1 MGNWGQGPPH
11 GHRHGGHGHVG
22 HPHQPQPQHQR
33 TQYQQPYGYVGQPGA
48 YQYQACGRPA
58 QGYVDPRYVGPQWAA
73 PGPARQLQ
81 PRKKSSGL
89 TILFVVLFLFFGVPV
104 LFVLLGIGVAIF
116 SGDDATTTTTEQEQ
130 EQPVTL
136 PDTHALKPIVASSK
150 LDATEEKAW
159 EGGFCGDFSKERDRT
174 QYFATRNEGSAKIL
188 KGKVAILNIHL
199 TSPSLRW
206 TKTADIDATEAEQ
219 LAQRFLLQ
227 EAARYR
233 VTNLQLDVIPWALTT
248 SLELPGLA
256 TNSNDLLDVD
266 TMRAIRD
273 ASRLQVET
281 ALGTHLE
288 SVVTDLKKS
297 GYQQVGFII
306 YFPVSTEARDFAFMA
321 YNTQPPDD
329 PELGFIFTPIG
340 KNIAT
345 EFGHLS
351 VTIAHEALHLFGAD
365 DLYRIR
371 GLDKTDQHDVM
382 GEYCSGFKQAT
393 LLDATAYSIGWID
406 VAPKRP
412 YPFVDR

>member
-1 MGNWGQGPPH
+1 MGNWGQRPPH
-11 GHRHGGHGHVG
+11 GHRHPHPQNPYAPQPRTAHGAPPPQYLYQQYAQIQQAHGH
-22 HPHQPQPQHQR
+22 R
-33 TQYQQPYGYVGQPGA
+33 
-48 YQYQACGRPA
+48 
-58 QGYVDPRYVGPQWAA
+58 DPRYVGPQWAA
-73 PGPARQLQ
+73 PGPVRHL
-81 PRKKSSGL
+81 PPKKKSGAGTVIMVL
-89 TILFVVLFLFFGVPV
+89 LFVFVGIPALFVVL
-104 LFVLLGIGVAIF
+104 GIGIAIVAALAN
-116 SGDDATTTTTEQEQ
+116 GDDGSTTTTEQEQ
-130 EQPVTL
+130 PINL
-136 PDTHALKPIVASSK
+136 PDTHALTPIQSTSK
-150 LDATEEKAW
+150 QDAIEDKAW
-159 EGGFCGDFSKERDRT
+159 EGGFCGDFSKERDRD
-174 QYFATRNEGSAKIL
+174 QYFATRNEGSAKVL
-188 KGKVAILNIHL
+188 RGKVAVLNIHL

-206 TKTADIDATEAEQ
+206 TKTADTDATEAEQ
-219 LAQRFLLQ
+219 LAQRFILQ
-227 EAARYR
+227 EAARYKIQ
-233 VTNLQLDVIPWALTT
+233 NLQFDVIPWALTT

-273 ASRLQVET
+273 SSRLQVET

-288 SVVTDLKKS
+288 SVVADLRKS
-297 GYQQVGFII
+297 GYAEVGFII

-340 KNIAT
+340 KNLST

-393 LLDATAYSIGWID
+393 LLDATAYAVGWIQTP
-406 VAPKRP
+406 PKRP

>member
-1 MGNWGQGPPH
+1 MGNWGQRPPH
-11 GHRHGGHGHVG
+11 GHRH
-22 HPHQPQPQHQR
+22 PPQNPYAPQQR
-33 TQYQQPYGYVGQPGA
+33 TAHGQPPPQYLYQQYAQQQQAHGY
-48 YQYQACGRPA
+48 R
-58 QGYVDPRYVGPQWAA
+58 DPRYVGPQGAA
-73 PGPARQLQ
+73 PGPARHL
-81 PRKKSSGL
+81 PPKKKSGAGSVIMVLLFVFVG
-89 TILFVVLFLFFGVPV
+89 IPALFVVL
-104 LFVLLGIGVAIF
+104 GIGIAVVAAIAN
-116 SGDDATTTTTEQEQ
+116 GDDASTAEQ
-130 EQPVTL
+130 EQPINL
-136 PDTHALKPIVASSK
+136 PDTHALKPIQSTAK
-150 LDATEEKAW
+150 QNAIEDRAW
-159 EGGFCGDFSKERDRT
+159 EGGFCGDFSKERDRDE
-174 QYFATRNEGSAKIL
+174 YFATRNEGSAKVL
-188 KGKVAILNIHL
+188 RGKVAILNIHL

-206 TKTADIDATEAEQ
+206 TKTADTDATEAEQ
-219 LAQRFLLQ
+219 LAQRFILQ
-227 EAARYR
+227 EAARYKIP
-233 VTNLQLDVIPWALTT
+233 NLQFDVIPWALTT

-273 ASRLQVET
+273 SSRLQVET

-288 SVVTDLKKS
+288 SVVSDLRKA
-297 GYQQVGFII
+297 GYAEVGFII

-340 KNIAT
+340 KNLST

-393 LLDATAYSIGWID
+393 LLDATAYSIGWIQTP
-406 VAPKRP
+406 PKRP